1 MGGAVI
7 TVKFADNDK
16 PQEEGKGKGKM
27 NVREIPADNRALN
40 LEFSKV
46 LYKS

>member
-16 PQEEGKGKGKM
+16 PQEEKGKGKM

-40 LEFSKV
+40 RSLTADIV
-46 LYKS
+46 Y